1 MTTHFKLFDLHEDAT
16 EEQIKSRYK
25 QLASRCHPDKGGSAE
40 LMVMIKNSYQKL
52 MIGEGSLAINQPLDS
67 SNKQVLAL
75 RKTIHQQ
82 QFYIQKLSVA
92 VAKKAQQKETKQ
104 LQKVVFPAVTSV
116 LLIAIMILASNW
128 YQSEKKLNALISQ
141 QPAPSIITPAPVLP
155 VPNSL
160 NPEQGYKTWEL
171 KQKLRLTSARQQY
184 LESDLATSLEVIQGL
199 LLNSNTEQLSVQ
211 QQQFLLQQN
220 IALVP
225 APPLI
230 AVNTFEALLNELQT
244 EQTEQGIE
252 QEPIEEQALDHVLDK
267 DPELALDQATSLNV
281 SSQDDKAVLIEE
293 DAEQQSGEEVK
304 PDS

>member
-52 MIGEGSLAINQPLDS
+52 MIGEGSLVINQPLDS

-75 RKTIHQQ
+75 KKTIHQQ

-104 LQKVVFPAVTSV
+104 LQKVVFPAATSV

-128 YQSEKKLNALISQ
+128 YQSEKKLNALINQ

-199 LLNSNTEQLSVQ
+199 LLNSNTEQLNVQ

-252 QEPIEEQALDHVLDK
+252 QEPIEEQALDNVLDK
-267 DPELALDQATSLNV
+267 DPEFALDQATSLNV
-281 SSQDDKAVLIEE
+281 SSQDDEAVFIEE
-293 DAEQQSGEEVK
+293 DTEQPSSEEVK